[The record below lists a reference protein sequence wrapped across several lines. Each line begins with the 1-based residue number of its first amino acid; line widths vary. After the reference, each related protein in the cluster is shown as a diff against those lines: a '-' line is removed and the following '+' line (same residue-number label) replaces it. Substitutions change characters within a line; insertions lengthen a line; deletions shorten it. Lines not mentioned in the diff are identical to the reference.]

1 MKFLDRPF
9 LASRLILRNLD
20 NDTAAEGL
28 IETKHEHTCIKQTNT
43 HLRKHFIANKLVG
56 NI

>member
-28 IETKHEHTCIKQTNT
+28 IETKQEHT
-43 HLRKHFIANKLVG
+43 
-56 NI
+56 